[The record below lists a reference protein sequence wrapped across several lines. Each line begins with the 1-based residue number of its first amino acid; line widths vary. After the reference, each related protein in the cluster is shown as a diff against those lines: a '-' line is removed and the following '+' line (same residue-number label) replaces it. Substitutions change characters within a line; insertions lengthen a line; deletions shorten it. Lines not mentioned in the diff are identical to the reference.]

1 MARSVK
7 MFRWMPPIPMA
18 LIYLG
23 LIGVVLSWVPL
34 ALVALKRTSKTEKPP
49 IHIFQDMDVQPKLK
63 AQAFNETFADGR
75 AMRPRLEGAVA
86 RGRLFAD
93 DHMYRGYRP
102 GQTIKSAAGADEPA
116 WYVGYPDG
124 VVVDMALLERGR
136 ERYNIF
142 CAPCHSE
149 TGDGQGMINRRAIT
163 VGAAGTGWVQPT
175 NLHLVDEKTGKRSFG
190 EALYPNGKLFNTI
203 THGARTMKGYAS
215 QVPAEDRWAIIAY
228 VRALQISQGTK
239 LDELPA
245 EDRAKIKQ

>member
-34 ALVALKRTSKTEKPP
+34 ALVALKRTMKTDKPP

-63 AQAFNETFADGR
+63 AQAYSETFADGR
-75 AMRPRLEGAVA
+75 AMRPRIEGAVA
-86 RGRLFAD
+86 RGKLFAD
-93 DHMYRGYRP
+93 DHMYRGYEA
-102 GQTIKSAAGADEPA
+102 GKTFKNAAGVDEPV
-116 WYVGYPDG
+116 WYTGYPNG
-124 VVVDMALLERGR
+124 VVVDMKLLGRGQ

-149 TGDGQGMINRRAIT
+149 TGDGLGMVHQRAVT
-163 VGAAGTGWVQPT
+163 VGAGSTGWVQPSDFHA
-175 NLHLVDEKTGKRSFG
+175 LDEDTGKPTFG
-190 EALYPNGKLFNTI
+190 SELYPNGKLFNTI
-203 THGARTMKGYAS
+203 TYGARTMKGYAS
-215 QVPAEDRWAIIAY
+215 QIPAEDRWAIIAY
-228 VRALQISQGTK
+228 VRALQMSQGVK
-239 LDELPA
+239 VDQLPA